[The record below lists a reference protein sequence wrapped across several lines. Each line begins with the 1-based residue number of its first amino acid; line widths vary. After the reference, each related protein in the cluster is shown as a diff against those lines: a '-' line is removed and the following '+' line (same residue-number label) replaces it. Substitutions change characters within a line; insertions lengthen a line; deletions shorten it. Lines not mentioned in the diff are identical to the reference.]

1 METKN
6 DVTLKEAMSY
16 ANRFVGVVWSVEGNL
31 LDIEELQYD
40 TASVQYIMIMKTP
53 NKPYSL
59 NAFVEKR
66 DGKTDFKILDEI
78 STMKELESRYP
89 QLFEMEGSMITL

>member
-6 DVTLKEAMSY
+6 DIKLKEAMSY
-16 ANRFVGVVWSVEGNL
+16 ANRFVAVVWSVEGIS

-40 TASVQYIMIMKTP
+40 TTGVQYILVMKTP

-59 NAFVEKR
+59 NAFVEKK
-66 DGKTDFKILDEI
+66 DGKNDFRIFDEV
-78 STMKELESRYP
+78 STMKELENKYP
-89 QLFEMEGSMITL
+89 QLFKVEGNMITL